1 MNWLTNGVAGVVVAA
16 SVMLPASAHA
26 QPTESLA
33 GVWTF
38 NRSLST
44 VPPEIGF
51 NVAWLPSTSGG
62 DAGTPPAGGGG
73 RGRRGG
79 GGAPGG
85 RGGSGFFAPRE
96 SYEDSQRVSLLTT
109 EARKPPVRLMIVDTP
124 GAVTITNDLG
134 QSRALHPDGKQD
146 SVEFQGVLFPVTT
159 RRDGDRLIAVYHVQR
174 DRDVRYTYS
183 RSATPLQLIVDV
195 EFIDHSEVGDKERCV
210 YEPGVA
216 TDTSAAPSPAP
227 STPGSAARGTASQPA
242 SVPAQPSPEGFDERP
257 GAEFK
262 GIKAIGILVEELS
275 QQAIS
280 CGLNHDALESALARR
295 LTSGG
300 FDVRKNSDEDTY
312 VYVNVMTA
320 TQSTGTCVSRY
331 DVFLYTHG
339 TAKLSYT
346 ERPVLV
352 QVSLM
357 HRGGIGTSAPSAHAA
372 AVTHGLENYIDL
384 VMTQIHDA
392 NK

>member
-216 TDTSAAPSPAP
+216 TDTSAAPTAP
-227 STPGSAARGTASQPA
+227 STPGSAPRGTGSQPA

-262 GIKAIGILVEELS
+262 GIK
-275 QQAIS
+275 
-280 CGLNHDALESALARR
+280 
-295 LTSGG
+295 
-300 FDVRKNSDEDTY
+300 
-312 VYVNVMTA
+312 
-320 TQSTGTCVSRY
+320 
-331 DVFLYTHG
+331 
-339 TAKLSYT
+339 
-346 ERPVLV
+346 
-352 QVSLM
+352 
-357 HRGGIGTSAPSAHAA
+357 
-372 AVTHGLENYIDL
+372 
-384 VMTQIHDA
+384 
-392 NK
+392 